1 MRALDASYALSPSAC
16 GGLGLELAGE
26 AVLLRASGALWIRE
40 ARALVVADLH
50 LEKGSAFAARGQML
64 PPYDSRDAL
73 ARLSAEAAELAP
85 RAIVFL
91 GDSFHD
97 EDGDGRMAEEDLEA
111 LGALARAAEL
121 VWILGNHD
129 SGIAKRLPGAH
140 ADALKLGRLRL
151 VHEPSRTPLSG
162 EAAGHLHPCARVKG
176 QAGSV
181 RRRCFVTDGE
191 RLVLPAFGAFA
202 GGLNVKH
209 PALATLF
216 ARRPLAVALGARR
229 AHPVAWD
236 RLGGD

>member
-1 MRALDASYALSPSAC
+1 MRAQEARYALSRSPC

-26 AVLLRASGALWIRE
+26 AVLLRASGALWISE
-40 ARALVVADLH
+40 ARVLVVADLH

-73 ARLSAEAAELAP
+73 ARLAAEVAQLAP
-85 RAIVFL
+85 RAVVFL

-97 EDGDGRMAEEDLEA
+97 EAGDGRMAKDDLEA

-129 SGIAKRLPGAH
+129 SGVAKRLPGAH
-140 ADALKLGRLRL
+140 AKAVEFGRLRL
-151 VHEPSRTPLSG
+151 VHEPSRTPHPG

-209 PALATLF
+209 PAFAPLF
-216 ARRPLAVALGARR
+216 ARRPLAVALGAKR

-236 RLGGD
+236 RLGAD